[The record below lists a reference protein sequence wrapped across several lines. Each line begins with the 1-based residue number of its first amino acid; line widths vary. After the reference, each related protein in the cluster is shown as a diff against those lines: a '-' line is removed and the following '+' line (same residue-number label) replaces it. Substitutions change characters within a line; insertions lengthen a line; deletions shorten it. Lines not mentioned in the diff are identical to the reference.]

1 MRQEKARIIE
11 NKKIAKDV
19 YKMVLEAEIAS
30 LCRPGQ
36 FI

>member
-19 YKMVLEAEIAS
+19 YKMVLEAELASCAVPAS
-30 LCRPGQ
+30 L
-36 FI
+36 